1 MRYHFSVLMALV
13 GGIFLMG
20 HATAEEDTAYFE
32 MAYRTE
38 SPELLMRIYRPPGW
52 TDEDNRPAIV
62 FFFGGGWTS
71 GSPAQFD
78 PHCKRLAELGFV
90 AMAAEYRI
98 QSQHQSTP
106 IDSFEDAKAAIR
118 WVRENAATFGINPER
133 IAAGG
138 GSAGGHLAT
147 ATAVCLS
154 NEISEVRD
162 TPDALV
168 VFNPVLDLR
177 IPAIK
182 EKWGEELYTKLD
194 EISPIQNLTAVH
206 PPMIIFHGE
215 ADTVVPFASA
225 QKYVAAATAAGVDPV
240 PLLIGYPGKEH
251 GFFNF
256 KKDGGVAYEDTV
268 QRMIAFFRS
277 LGWIAGAPVK

>member
-1 MRYHFSVLMALV
+1 MRYFLSGLTAVLCSHVACER
-13 GGIFLMG
+13 
-20 HATAEEDTAYFE
+20 APAQEDTAYFE

-38 SPELLMRIYRPPGW
+38 APELLMRIYRPPGW

-71 GSPAQFD
+71 GSPDQFD
-78 PHCKRLAELGFV
+78 PHCKRLSELGFV

-98 QSQHQSTP
+98 KSKHQSTP
-106 IDSFEDAKAAIR
+106 FDSFEDAKAAIR
-118 WVRENAATFGINPER
+118 WVRENASTFGVNPER

-154 NEISEVRD
+154 QELSDIRD
-162 TPDALV
+162 TPDAIV
-168 VFNPVLDLR
+168 AFNPALDLR
-177 IPAIK
+177 MPAVK
-182 EKWGEELYTKLD
+182 GKWGEEIYAKIE
-194 EISPIQNLTAVH
+194 EISPLQNITAEH

-215 ADTVVPFASA
+215 ADSTVPFDSA
-225 QKYVAAATAAGVDPV
+225 QTYVEAAKAAGVDPIPV
-240 PLLIGYPGKEH
+240 LVGYPGKEH

-256 KKDGGVAYEDTV
+256 QRNGGLDYEDTV
-268 QRMIAFFRS
+268 TRMIAFFRS
-277 LGWIAGAPVK
+277 LGWIEAEPGQ